1 MNLTVQ
7 SYCESLPVVFLGGS
21 LQSTLHLVASL
32 GEWQSYKLGGGSMLN
47 LSLKRTRYL
56 TVLINVLKI
65 SVAGLTELLQFVI
78 SEMVWSGSKPSKI
91 VILWSS
97 SMKEDQKQTSIN
109 YRHVEKH
116 FAVN

>member
-1 MNLTVQ
+1 MFC
-7 SYCESLPVVFLGGS
+7 SIIRGME
-21 LQSTLHLVASL
+21 
-32 GEWQSYKLGGGSMLN
+32 SYKLGGGSMLN

-78 SEMVWSGSKPSKI
+78 SEMVWFGSKPSKI

>member
-1 MNLTVQ
+1 MFC
-7 SYCESLPVVFLGGS
+7 SIIRGME
-21 LQSTLHLVASL
+21 
-32 GEWQSYKLGGGSMLN
+32 SYKLGGGSMLN

>member
-1 MNLTVQ
+1 MFC
-7 SYCESLPVVFLGGS
+7 SIIRGME
-21 LQSTLHLVASL
+21 
-32 GEWQSYKLGGGSMLN
+32 SYKLGGGSMLN

-78 SEMVWSGSKPSKI
+78 SEMVWFGSKPSKI
-91 VILWSS
+91 VILRSS